1 VSSSSNESSNL
12 LGKPEDLRKKYLIA
26 APLSFKMNNPPK
38 IVDLTS
44 DFFEKDTE

>member
-1 VSSSSNESSNL
+1 M
-12 LGKPEDLRKKYLIA
+12 DLKKKYLIE
-26 APLSFKMNNPPK
+26 APLSFKMNKPPK